1 MIWHLNTG
9 RGQGQLL
16 SVDPAFSRMALDKLI
31 SGHPYQYQWSHFCQW
46 KEIKYLL
53 NPNLENTS
61 KANIGKALIFIQN
74 LSTIQQEFLNS

>member
-9 RGQGQLL
+9 HGQGQLL
-16 SVDPAFSRMALDKLI
+16 LADPAFSRMVLDKLI
-31 SGHPYQYQWSHFCQW
+31 SGHPYQYQWSHFFLW

-61 KANIGKALIFIQN
+61 IWQTFEKL
-74 LSTIQQEFLNS
+74 